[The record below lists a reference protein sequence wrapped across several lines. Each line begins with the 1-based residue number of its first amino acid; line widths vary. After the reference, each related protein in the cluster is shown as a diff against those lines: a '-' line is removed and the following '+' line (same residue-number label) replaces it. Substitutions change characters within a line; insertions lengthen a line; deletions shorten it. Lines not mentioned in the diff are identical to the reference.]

1 MSAEE
6 ILIHEQHMRVKR
18 CRHGPM
24 LYNSTDTHIG
34 RSLDLY
40 GEFSELEGALFA
52 LILKPGMVAIDVG
65 ANIGCF
71 TVPMAKRV
79 GANGSIVAIEPQRVI
94 YQTLCANVALN
105 ALANVHTVHAAAGA
119 EAGSIIVPEINYSAG
134 GNFGGVELGGD
145 DKGESVPVNVLDA
158 LPLAACHLIKI
169 DVEGMEGAVIEG
181 AKETI
186 GKFRPVLYVENDR
199 KEKSK
204 ALVEQL
210 MAADYRLFLHRPRLF
225 NPDNF
230 FANTENVFGNLGS
243 FNMICI
249 PKSHDFQLD
258 NLTEITSPDQ
268 RYD

>member
-6 ILIHEQHMRVKR
+6 ILPHEQHMRLKR

-24 LYNSTDTHIG
+24 LYNLTDPHIG

-40 GEFSELEGALFA
+40 GEYSELESALFT
-52 LILKPGMVAIDVG
+52 LILKPGMIAIDAG

-71 TVPMAKRV
+71 TVIMAKKV
-79 GANGSIVAIEPQRVI
+79 GPEGLIVAIEAQRSI
-94 YQTLCANVALN
+94 FQTLCANVALN
-105 ALANVHTVHAAAGA
+105 ALANVHTIHAAAGA
-119 EAGSIIVPEINYSAG
+119 EAGSIIVPQINYFDVG
-134 GNFGGVELGGD
+134 YFGDVELGGY
-145 DKGESVPVNVLDA
+145 DKGEPVPVTVLDA

-204 ALVEQL
+204 ALIEQL
-210 MAADYRLFLHRPRLF
+210 MAADYRLFLHRPPLF

-230 FANTENVFGNLGS
+230 FGNTEDVFEGMGS

-249 PKSHDFQLD
+249 RLRQSQG
-258 NLTEITSPDQ
+258 I
-268 RYD
+268 